1 MGQREKITLK
11 GNVVTEEP
19 KVAELYH
26 FSFNYQKLIDSLLN
40 VMNCHVVMHKGKMG
54 HFCLSFAIFHIGSSR

>member
-26 FSFNYQKLIDSLLN
+26 FSFNYYL
-40 VMNCHVVMHKGKMG
+40 HVSKESWGP
-54 HFCLSFAIFHIGSSR
+54 LSDFNYCISVFWERS